1 MNCALIGTSK
11 IASIHLKEIL
21 KDNFKKIYLISRKKK
36 TAREFL
42 VKNNFYDERINIS
55 SKKILKDKIDL
66 IDICV
71 TTNLHHVFLD
81 YLKKSNSFIIIEKPL
96 ISINI
101 FKNDIP
107 KKIDKIFNKHKKLVT
122 CNPMTY
128 FGNSFIKLF
137 KSNLKKDINNI
148 EIYYHVKGVK
158 LYNEIAIDLLT
169 HIINF
174 LDVILLFKKI
184 KIESIEKKIKK
195 VNKNNWLFIG
205 TINKK
210 IKIKISLKEYENTN
224 ISTFYFKINKD
235 KYFRKTKLKDKK
247 FINFLSFKNKII
259 KIQNPM
265 TKFLR
270 TSLKNRNNLSFIK
283 KNQLLTK
290 KTMLIKKI
298 LLQI

>member
-1 MNCALIGTSK
+1 
-11 IASIHLKEIL
+11 
-21 KDNFKKIYLISRKKK
+21 
-36 TAREFL
+36 
-42 VKNNFYDERINIS
+42 
-55 SKKILKDKIDL
+55 
-66 IDICV
+66 
-71 TTNLHHVFLD
+71 
-81 YLKKSNSFIIIEKPL
+81 
-96 ISINI
+96 
-101 FKNDIP
+101 
-107 KKIDKIFNKHKKLVT
+107 
-122 CNPMTY
+122 MTY

-148 EIYYHVKGVK
+148 EIYYHVKGIK
-158 LYNEIAIDLLT
+158 FYNEIAIDLLT

-235 KYFRKTKLKDKK
+235 KYFRKTKIKDKK

-270 TSLKNRNNLSFIK
+270 TSLKNRNNFSFIK